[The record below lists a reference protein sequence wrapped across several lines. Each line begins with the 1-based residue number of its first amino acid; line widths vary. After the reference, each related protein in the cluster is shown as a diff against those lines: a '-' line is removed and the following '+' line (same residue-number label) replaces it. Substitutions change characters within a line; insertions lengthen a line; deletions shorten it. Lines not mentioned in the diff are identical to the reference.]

1 MPREDLYMETT
12 ENRVPQSRRQN
23 PLTFYLRTLLYMF
36 MALLMR
42 IVAFLPL
49 GALLVFP
56 EGSLLRWLAVLTP
69 ILLIFWILP
78 LRFSFA
84 QAITQAPRER
94 RFSFDKATSVQSY
107 GAKLGQSLLH
117 LLHIVLWGIPLGLM
131 IGAGYYFYNGAHL
144 DALLST
150 ITSIGTNVIAVLDSI
165 ANFFIGIFGGT
176 QLVPNGGLME
186 GVYTLL
192 AAIGLGVLILL
203 WGALRNS
210 AYRYIWALATKLD
223 KNPRD
228 EAHRRLRGHRWAQLG
243 VGLINLVLWAP
254 ALFVVFTTLKS
265 MLNDI
270 SKALFTMIATKQ
282 LSLPELSYAL
292 WPLLFAF
299 FACYLPL
306 LPVRRIL
313 TAFFATRALRHTAVE
328 PQPMEGKEPVKEEPS
343 WVTTTSSGAPKP
355 VEEFATA
362 AAVAAPVI
370 VAQAYEPYA
379 HPAQE
384 EEAEE
389 PTPIKAPVPAYEPYH
404 TETPVAVTAPEP
416 AYQPEPEVATPV
428 VEPAAPAEEPEPAYH
443 PYKPEEAAVPI
454 VETVAPAI
462 ETVVEPA
469 MDNEMEEPIATE
481 QEDFFAQPYHAVQT
495 VADDATEAE
504 EVAEKPASPYAAGEN
519 SETDQ

>member
-1 MPREDLYMETT
+1 METT

-49 GALLVFP
+49 GALFIFP

-94 RFSFDKATSVQSY
+94 RFSFDKATSVQNY

-117 LLHIVLWGIPLGLM
+117 ALHIVLWGIPLGLM
-131 IGAGYYFYNGAHL
+131 LGAGYYFYNGAHL
-144 DALLST
+144 DALLNT
-150 ITSIGTNVIAVLDSI
+150 ITNVGTTVVSILYSI

-210 AYRYIWALATKLD
+210 AYRYIWALATRLEKT
-223 KNPRD
+223 PRE
-228 EAHRRLRGHRWAQLG
+228 EARRRLRSHRWAQFG

-254 ALFVVFTTLKS
+254 ALFVVFTTIKS
-265 MLNDI
+265 MLSDI

-299 FACYLPL
+299 FVCYLPL

-313 TAFFATRALRHTAVE
+313 TAFFATRKLRHAPVE
-328 PQPMEGKEPVKEEPS
+328 QQPVTEPVKEEPS
-343 WVTTTSSGAPKP
+343 WVTTASSGAPKP
-355 VEEFATA
+355 AEDIAAATA
-362 AAVAAPVI
+362 PVT
-370 VAQAYEPYA
+370 VAQTYEPYLHA
-379 HPAQE
+379 VQA

-389 PTPIKAPVPAYEPYH
+389 STPIKAPVPAYEPYH
-404 TETPVAVTAPEP
+404 AEEPTVVSVLEPV
-416 AYQPEPEVATPV
+416 YQPEPEVTAPV
-428 VEPAAPAEEPEPAYH
+428 VEPAAPAVEPEPVYQPAVEPEPVYQPYQPVEEEAPIAEAAPVAEAAVEPTDAEEPE
-443 PYKPEEAAVPI
+443 
-454 VETVAPAI
+454 
-462 ETVVEPA
+462 EPL
-469 MDNEMEEPIATE
+469 ATE

-495 VADDATEAE
+495 VADDAAEAE
-504 EVAEKPASPYAAGEN
+504 EEAEKPAAPYADDAN
-519 SETDQ
+519 VETDK